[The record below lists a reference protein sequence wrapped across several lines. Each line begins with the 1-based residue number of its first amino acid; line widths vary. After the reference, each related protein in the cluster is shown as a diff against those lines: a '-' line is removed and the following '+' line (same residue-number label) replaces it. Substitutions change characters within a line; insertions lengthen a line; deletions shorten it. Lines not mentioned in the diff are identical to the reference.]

1 MRHTSLVGRAF
12 MVFIVAM
19 TAAAGPAGQ
28 TPVPEKPQVPA
39 IRTGITMV
47 PIDVRVL
54 DREGKPVTD
63 LKQEDFIVLE
73 DNVRQKIEH
82 FSATGLTPE
91 TPTPGARP
99 QFRRPNDP
107 ETAPRN
113 QRIFLLVLGRGR
125 LQAPTKGMD
134 ALIGLVRERLLP
146 QDQVAVLAYNRAPDF
161 TTDRAKI
168 LRVLERFKRAN
179 NSLESKL
186 ASHFS
191 GLQANYGSR
200 KIPDSIQKDI
210 EGVFNDAEGPANR
223 ELPTGTNLEG
233 QKIAVD
239 TRRTAD
245 DLLRAET
252 VRDRENVINEVGL
265 ISEFTEVTFDEY
277 VFQRAQTDMDLTSIY
292 SGIEYMRYLQGEKH
306 LVLLSERGLY
316 LPRTEYDNSI
326 AAVASDARVV
336 IDTIHTG
343 GTANPPSPYSVSP
356 TRPFQGMRTPAPV
369 PPPTTRFIDN
379 NAAQSMANVSR
390 LTGGISSR
398 YTYAD
403 TAMRRIDDA
412 TRFQYLLAYMPANTN
427 WNGRFRRIVVRV
439 NRPGLTVLYRHGY
452 FGRSQLV
459 PFDRRQF
466 MTYNRIVSAGN
477 HEGPIRDIPLTLK
490 VTPLAPTDTG
500 EGQLQLDL
508 TIDVSQ
514 IAFTRVEDRHTASLE
529 LAFFCGDPRQ
539 TVVGELWQKTDL
551 KLRDETYQRSLK
563 DGYVHTATVT
573 IGAPPK
579 YVKAVV
585 YDPNGDV
592 VGSAIVEVKKP

>member
-1 MRHTSLVGRAF
+1 MRHQSLARPAF
-12 MVFIVAM
+12 IACIVVI

-146 QDQVAVLAYNRAPDF
+146 QDQVAVLAYNRATDF

-316 LPRTEYDNSI
+316 LPRTEYRQQHRSCGQRC
-326 AAVASDARVV
+326 ARR
-336 IDTIHTG
+336 DRYDPHG
-343 GTANPPSPYSVSP
+343 RDGQSP
-356 TRPFQGMRTPAPV
+356 
-369 PPPTTRFIDN
+369 
-379 NAAQSMANVSR
+379 
-390 LTGGISSR
+390 
-398 YTYAD
+398 
-403 TAMRRIDDA
+403 
-412 TRFQYLLAYMPANTN
+412 
-427 WNGRFRRIVVRV
+427 
-439 NRPGLTVLYRHGY
+439 LTVLGQPD
-452 FGRSQLV
+452 S
-459 PFDRRQF
+459 P
-466 MTYNRIVSAGN
+466 VSRYADAGAGAAADN
-477 HEGPIRDIPLTLK
+477 
-490 VTPLAPTDTG
+490 
-500 EGQLQLDL
+500 
-508 TIDVSQ
+508 
-514 IAFTRVEDRHTASLE
+514 
-529 LAFFCGDPRQ
+529 
-539 TVVGELWQKTDL
+539 TVH
-551 KLRDETYQRSLK
+551 R
-563 DGYVHTATVT
+563 
-573 IGAPPK
+573 
-579 YVKAVV
+579 
-585 YDPNGDV
+585 
-592 VGSAIVEVKKP
+592 